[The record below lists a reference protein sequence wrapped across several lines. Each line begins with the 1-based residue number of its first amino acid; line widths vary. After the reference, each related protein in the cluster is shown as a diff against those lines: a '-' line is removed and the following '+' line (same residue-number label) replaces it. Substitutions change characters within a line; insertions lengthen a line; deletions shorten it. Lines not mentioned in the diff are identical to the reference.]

1 MTTNWTQKMSS
12 TADRPHIETRR
23 GSSSPALGAVL
34 VCLLGLF
41 GTISTRGQAPTAE
54 VPATP
59 DDASGLSEVELL
71 LELRDAERTW
81 DRLMEESL
89 LPTSTRLKPAFDP
102 EKTQALLEASQVL
115 LAKMDTIL
123 ASTRISFVRKD
134 QLRFKKLS
142 FLYDAV
148 KINADAFKPSRDAL
162 INELYAQAQK
172 EEGEEQRLAA
182 LLAGY
187 KLREDFIDTDKS
199 LDKIQAALDEFRA
212 AYPKSGIIL
221 SLYFRRAENLE
232 EIGDYKGAIE
242 VLRKLQEIFP
252 ADPRLALLDSRVKR
266 LEMIDQPAE
275 VVGPTLDGAEF
286 NSADNAG
293 KVILV
298 DFWASWCKPC
308 LESFNDLAR
317 LDQKYRDKGLVI
329 VGVTLDDNREDVNEA
344 LERHPASWTN
354 IFYEPK
360 EGQGRGFESPL
371 PAKFQVNYVPARFLI
386 SKEGKFIGTNYPR
399 IDALEWAIAKA
410 LGLEAPLP
418 DAPPASN
425 EAPAIDPTIESPDVE
440 IEPGKPSSPASD
452 PTLEDAP
459 K

>member
-1 MTTNWTQKMSS
+1 
-12 TADRPHIETRR
+12 
-23 GSSSPALGAVL
+23 L
-34 VCLLGLF
+34 VGLIW
-41 GTISTRGQAPTAE
+41 TISSRGQAP
-54 VPATP
+54 PA
-59 DDASGLSEVELL
+59 DAPANPEDPAGLSEVELL
-71 LELRDAERTW
+71 LEVRDAERHW
-81 DRLMEESL
+81 DKLMQESI
-89 LPTSTRLKPAFDP
+89 LPTSTRLKPAFNP
-102 EKTQALLEASQVL
+102 EKVQALLEASQVL

-123 ASTRISFVRKD
+123 ASPRISFVRKD

-162 INELYAQAQK
+162 ISELYAQAQR

-187 KLREDFIDTDKS
+187 KLREDFIDSDKPA
-199 LDKIQAALDEFRA
+199 DNIQSALEEFRN

-221 SLYFRRAENLE
+221 SLYFRRSENLE

-252 ADPRLALLDSRVKR
+252 ADPRLALLDSRIKR
-266 LEMIDQPAE
+266 LEMTDQPAE

-298 DFWASWCKPC
+298 DFWASWCRPC
-308 LESFNDLAR
+308 LDSFDDLRR

-360 EGQGRGFESPL
+360 EGEGRGFESPL
-371 PAKFQVNYVPARFLI
+371 PAKFQINYVPARFLVG
-386 SKEGKFIGTNYPR
+386 KDGKFIGTNYPR

-418 DAPPASN
+418 DAPDAQ
-425 EAPAIDPTIESPDVE
+425 APAVDPSIETPAEENE
-440 IEPGKPSSPASD
+440 IGKPTSPASD
-452 PTLEDAP
+452 PTLEDAS